1 MDLNEGERVNI
12 PPGQFAHLLIH
23 EYVKIPSS
31 AVGLLS
37 MKSKVKMRGL
47 VNVSGFHVDPGYE
60 GHLVFAVF
68 NAGSSAITI
77 RQREPTFLLWYVSL
91 DEITED
97 LYRGSRQES
106 ADIES
111 HQLMNLSGPTYNPTA
126 LAQRV
131 AKLEQ
136 RRDRWNHITIGVIVG
151 FVSLIVGIILGQ
163 GIDLLQILAELF
175 QKPN

>member
-1 MDLNEGERVNI
+1 VDLNEGERVNI

-23 EYVKIPSS
+23 EYVRVPNS

-68 NAGSSAITI
+68 NASSSAITI

-91 DEITED
+91 DETTKD
-97 LYRGSRQES
+97 LYKGSRRKS
-106 ADIES
+106 TDIES
-111 HQLMNLSGPTYNPTA
+111 HQLMDLSGPTYNPTA
-126 LAQRV
+126 LAERV
-131 AKLEQ
+131 AELER
-136 RRDRWNHITIGVIVG
+136 RRDWWKHITIGVIVA
-151 FVSLIVGIILGQ
+151 FLSLMVGNMLGR
-163 GIDLLQILAELF
+163 GVDLLQILIESF
-175 QKPN
+175 Q

>member
-1 MDLNEGERVNI
+1 MTSSDQQQSRISVDLNEGERVNI

-23 EYVKIPSS
+23 EYVRVPNS

-91 DEITED
+91 DETTKD
-97 LYRGSRQES
+97 LYKGSRRKS
-106 ADIES
+106 TDIES
-111 HQLMNLSGPTYNPTA
+111 HQLMDLDP
-126 LAQRV
+126 
-131 AKLEQ
+131 
-136 RRDRWNHITIGVIVG
+136 HTI
-151 FVSLIVGIILGQ
+151 
-163 GIDLLQILAELF
+163 LLPLRSE
-175 QKPN
+175 